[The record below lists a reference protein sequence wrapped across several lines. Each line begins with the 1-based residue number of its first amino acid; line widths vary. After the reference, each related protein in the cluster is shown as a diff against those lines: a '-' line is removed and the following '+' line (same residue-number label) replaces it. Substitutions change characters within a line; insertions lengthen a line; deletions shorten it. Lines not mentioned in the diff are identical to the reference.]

1 MIRIDDNIWPIVQ
14 QHGWKWQRR
23 GEPITG
29 IIWHCTRSGQANFS
43 PETEYG
49 ATLNWFRSP
58 SNVVRDQNG
67 NPFYAGM
74 ANYVVGGGRLCL
86 SVPEELAPRYSAG
99 IHDFSS
105 ISVEVAQPLNGMPFD
120 PRDIAICRA
129 LADDLAS
136 RFPIPRGR
144 LLFARGSVVGEV
156 GHEDTAQGR
165 GQGKSDPGELFW
177 QSYMEEDMADP
188 RVDQIIAAL
197 GGQLVI
203 EVWNGPAAAPTGNSL
218 LVGYTLEQVKLAEHI
233 ASFHGGGGGKVLPHG
248 HKAVVTT
255 VTSGEVVQ

>member
-14 QHGWKWQRR
+14 QHAWKWQRR

-43 PETEYG
+43 PLTEYG

-58 SNVVRDQNG
+58 NNVVRDQNG

-74 ANYVVGGGRLCL
+74 SNYVVGGGRLCL
-86 SVPEELAPRYSAG
+86 SVPEDLAPRYSAG

-144 LLFARGSVVGEV
+144 LLFARGTVEGEV

-177 QSYMEEDMADP
+177 QSYMEEDMAADP
-188 RVDQIIAAL
+188 RVDALIAAL
-197 GGQLVI
+197 GGQEEI
-203 EVWNGPAAAPTGNSL
+203 DKWNVNGNSL
-218 LVGYTLEQVKLAEHI
+218 LAGYALEQVKLSEHV
-233 ASFHGGGGGKVLPHG
+233 ANHAAGVSGPVADHTHTEGKVKRP
-248 HKAVVTT
+248 
-255 VTSGEVVQ
+255 